1 MTIAQVLPPLFGGAL
16 IGLAALVLLALNGRV
31 MGVSGIF
38 GGIVNLAGD
47 WAWRAAFLAGCIAA
61 PLLLA
66 LTGHSASIQVDATLP
81 VLVVAGLLVGF
92 GTALGS
98 GCTSGHGI
106 CGISRLSPR
115 SVVATGI
122 FMVVAIATVAI
133 VRHLIQ
139 PGAA

>member
-1 MTIAQVLPPLFGGAL
+1 MTIAQVLPPLFGGVL

-38 GGIVNLAGD
+38 AGIVNLAGD
-47 WAWRAAFLAGCIAA
+47 WAWRVAFLAGCIAA

-66 LTGHSASIQVDATLP
+66 LTGRSASIEVEATFP
-81 VLVVAGLLVGF
+81 VLGVAGLLVGF

-115 SVVATGI
+115 SLVATGI

-133 VRHLIQ
+133 VRHLVQ